1 MNLKILLYSFLTLI
15 GIFLAL
21 FWWSSY
27 RYYEM
32 VHADDPIDPL
42 LVVTNGTSKIV
53 RADYT
58 YVLSETE
65 SYELET
71 NDIIETWLESRAT
84 ITWPD
89 KSVTRLWPKTR
100 IVIEKMYASNNYDS
114 IEIAYSMESGKVWNT
129 LIRSLVWDSYF
140 EVHLPRESIVAGVR
154 GTIFEINL
162 DNKYIRAVDHSTKLT
177 QRNESLEIFP
187 GDMVDSENIFIK
199 KGREWLDAQWNE
211 WNKSSDI
218 LYESL
223 RTLEIEKRINMLTED
238 IGKINISNSARKM
251 LLYIPGFEDINISE
265 LLKENRLEEL
275 KNISSESLLSYYQ
288 KLGNFGNENIKE
300 PLRNSLLSLDNQF
313 ITNIR
318 DSLEMHALWETL
330 DTGKLTETTKQFL
343 ESKWVNVDGFKT
355 KFLEGAKNDLNT
367 FRETL
372 SGWLNSIIGY

>member
-21 FWWSSY
+21 FWWSTY

-114 IEIAYSMESGKVWNT
+114 IEIAYTMERGKVWNT

-140 EVHLPRESIVAGVR
+140 EVHLPRESIVAWVR

-177 QRNESLEIFP
+177 QRNQSLEIFP
-187 GDMVDSENIFIK
+187 GDMVDSENILIK
-199 KGREWLDAQWNE
+199 KGRGWLDAKWNE
-211 WNKSSDI
+211 WNSASDTI
-218 LYESL
+218 YESL

-238 IGKINISNSARKM
+238 IGKISISNSARKM
-251 LLYIPGFEDINISE
+251 LLYIPGFEDINIST

-288 KLGNFGNENIKE
+288 KLGNFGNETIKE
-300 PLRNSLLSLDNQF
+300 PLRNSLLSLDNEF
-313 ITNIR
+313 IANIR
-318 DSLEMHALWETL
+318 DSLELHSFWESI
-330 DTGKLTETTKQFL
+330 DTGILTDTTKLYL
-343 ESKWVNVDGFKT
+343 EKKWVNVNQFKT
-355 KFLEGAKNDLNT
+355 RFIEGAKNDIDTFQDILSWSLNKT
-367 FRETL
+367 F
-372 SGWLNSIIGY
+372 SF

>member
-1 MNLKILLYSFLTLI
+1 
-15 GIFLAL
+15 
-21 FWWSSY
+21 
-27 RYYEM
+27 M

-330 DTGKLTETTKQFL
+330 DTGKLTETTKLYL
-343 ESKWVNVDGFKT
+343 EKKWVNVDQFKT
-355 KFLEGAKNDLNT
+355 RFIEGAKNDIDTFQDILSWSLNKT
-367 FRETL
+367 F
-372 SGWLNSIIGY
+372 SF